1 MIDSAGATTDELI
14 TILLT
19 EGVETAFMLDG
30 GGSSQTVFRG
40 RTINEYS
47 GDNGFI
53 ERSVV
58 DFLYF
63 AKDTKSRLDQ
73 DVLNAYKDIG
83 DLGKIVSDLNA
94 GLVGFF
100 NKVIYVDNL
109 NNIDKNG
116 MYWALETSLNHP
128 ESNQGYSVAIIHF
141 EVPNLIDSNVRQAMQ
156 FSIPYSTTTSRESI
170 EIKKN

>member
-1 MIDSAGATTDELI
+1 MLELI

-47 GDNGFI
+47 DDNGFI
-53 ERSVV
+53 ERPVV

-128 ESNQGYSVAIIHF
+128 E
-141 EVPNLIDSNVRQAMQ
+141 
-156 FSIPYSTTTSRESI
+156 
-170 EIKKN
+170 